1 MMTEGISEAQMQEL
15 KDAFNLFDKNGD
27 GHISASE
34 LGYVLRALGQNPT
47 ERMIKEVMAKADK
60 DGNDGIEYNEY
71 VELLKDFLKD
81 PQIVEIELREAF
93 RMFDKDRNNTLNLA
107 ELRRALTHLGEP
119 LSEKEAMELCNMMDV
134 NGDQKVDVDEFVQY
148 LCKRI

>member
-1 MMTEGISEAQMQEL
+1 MNNRAILEGATSLTPPSIAFSKL
-15 KDAFNLFDKNGD
+15 KEAFNLFDMNGD

-60 DGNDGIEYNEY
+60 DGKYNEY
-71 VELLKDFLKD
+71 MELLKDFLKD

-119 LSEKEAMELCNMMDV
+119 LSEKEAIELCNMMDV
-134 NGDQKVDVDEFVQY
+134 NGDQKG
-148 LCKRI
+148 RRRR